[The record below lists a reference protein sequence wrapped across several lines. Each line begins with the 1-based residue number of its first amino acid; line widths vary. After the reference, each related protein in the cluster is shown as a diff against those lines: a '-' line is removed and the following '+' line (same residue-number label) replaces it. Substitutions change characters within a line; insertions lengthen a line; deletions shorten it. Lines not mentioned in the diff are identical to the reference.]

1 MVRRG
6 TTTTGAATVLA
17 VLALAGC
24 TAPAEEEA
32 ATPTATA
39 TAMSTPTPTPGPIG
53 PLDLPEG
60 QTAAVTWTDQIGAP
74 EPQTVR
80 LVGEPLSIRVAVAC
94 DTADA
99 EVTIEIEGL
108 MTSGST
114 CLHDEGI
121 TRGDPDEGNGASMQI
136 SVDQDARIVVTTVP
150 ADARWSGTVST
161 GPRTVPAPG

>member
-1 MVRRG
+1 MVMRR

-39 TAMSTPTPTPGPIG
+39 TSTPTATPTPIG

-60 QTAAVTWTDQIGAP
+60 QTAAVTWTDRIGAP

-80 LVGEPLSIRVAVAC
+80 LVGEPLSIRLAVAC

-99 EVTIEIEGL
+99 EVTVEIEGL
-108 MTSGST
+108 MTSGSK
-114 CLHDEGI
+114 CLYNEGI
-121 TRGDPDEGNGASMQI
+121 TRGDPNEGNGASMQI

>member
-1 MVRRG
+1 MVMRR
-6 TTTTGAATVLA
+6 TIATGAATVLA

-39 TAMSTPTPTPGPIG
+39 TETSTPTPGPIG

-80 LVGEPLSIRVAVAC
+80 LVGEPLSIRLAVAC

-99 EVTIEIEGL
+99 EVTVEIEGL
-108 MTSGST
+108 MTSGSK
-114 CLHDEGI
+114 CFYDEGI
-121 TRGDPDEGNGASMQI
+121 TRGDPHEGNGASMQI

-161 GPRTVPAPG
+161 GPRTVPAPR

>member
-1 MVRRG
+1 ML
-6 TTTTGAATVLA
+6 AALV
-17 VLALAGC
+17 LAGC
-24 TAPAEEEA
+24 TAPAEEDAATPA
-32 ATPTATA
+32 ATPTATS
-39 TAMSTPTPTPGPIG
+39 TAVPTSTPGPIG

-80 LVGEPLSIRVAVAC
+80 LVGEPLSIRLAVAC

-99 EVTIEIEGL
+99 EVTVEIEGL
-108 MTSGST
+108 MTSAST
-114 CLHDEGI
+114 CLYDEGI
-121 TRGDPDEGNGASMQI
+121 TRGDPNEGNGASMQI
-136 SVDQDARIVVTTVP
+136 AVDQDARIVVTTDP